1 MLLAERLAFVPKILN
16 SDGLKKTLVI
26 VIDKD
31 VLFDIFAT
39 KIALP
44 VEDIASV
51 IDIDII
57 IEIAVPRALTTIVLK
72 IEIAL
77 DVLFF

>member
-1 MLLAERLAFVPKILN
+1 MLLAERFALVPKILD
-16 SDGLKKTLVI
+16 SDGLEITLVI

-44 VEDIASV
+44 VEDIALA

-57 IEIAVPRALTTIVLK
+57 IEIAVHCALTTIVLK